1 MGAYCL
7 YTALS
12 GGVKSAHRDS
22 VTPRGLRATRS
33 SPHGRDRLCTAGSDA
48 SIMGI
53 CEGEG
58 YL

>member
-33 SPHGRDRLCTAGSDA
+33 SPTEEIVSAPPDRTRP
-48 SIMGI
+48 
-53 CEGEG
+53 
-58 YL
+58 